1 MNVLCSLPLP
11 PPPKR
16 LRQLSSRNKAPS
28 AYDKLKNQ
36 LLDDMIQL
44 LEVHLISPLSLPLH
58 ELFYF
63 DQISSLKMVL

>member
-1 MNVLCSLPLP
+1 MNVLNNNILSFQ
-11 PPPKR
+11 R
-16 LRQLSSRNKAPS
+16 LRQLSSRSKAPS

-36 LLDDMIQL
+36 LLDDLIEM

-63 DQISSLKMVL
+63 DQVSSLKMVNIL